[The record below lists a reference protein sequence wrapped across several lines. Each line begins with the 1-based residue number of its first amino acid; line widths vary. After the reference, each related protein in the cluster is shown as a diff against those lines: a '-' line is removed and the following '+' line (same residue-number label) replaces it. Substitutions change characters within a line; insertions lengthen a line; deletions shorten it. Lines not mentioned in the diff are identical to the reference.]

1 MSSESSIDPR
11 RIGFLF
17 NHDELHQVAHIA
29 PIISALQRQAPSA
42 RVEVITS
49 SDRQAEAVRQFLD
62 PALPTPAFWSIR
74 PRAGSRLIEKMLG
87 NMVPLNRLSS
97 LKRSTDLFRHFDALV
112 VPETTTTFLK
122 KNNQTDRPK
131 LIFFPHGAG
140 DRSIGFSPEISLFD
154 YVLLPGEK
162 TRDRMLAAGVIR
174 PDNYRIVGYPK
185 FEAYAKRSPVK
196 LFDNDRPTVLYNP
209 HFDPLLSSWFR
220 FGEQILDF
228 FAQQND
234 YNLIFAPHVML
245 FQRKIL
251 ASVEH
256 RMLRFRQRIAPR
268 FAALDH
274 IHIDTGSTR
283 SVDMTY
289 TNAADIYLGD
299 VSSQIYEFIQKPRPA
314 IFLNSHGADW
324 RDNPNYEHW
333 NFGPVLDDIAELGPT
348 LNDVSPLSD
357 QFREAQTRA
366 FAYSFDIDTDR
377 PPSQRAALAIA
388 EFLDL
393 PPQGEPDLI
402 KPSVQ
407 PSESPL
413 SQPNSAPE

>member
-1 MSSESSIDPR
+1 MTSGSSIDPR

-17 NHDELHQVAHIA
+17 NHDELHQVAHTA
-29 PIISALQRQAPSA
+29 PIISALQRQAPNT

-74 PRAGSRLIEKMLG
+74 PNRWSQLAEKMLG
-87 NMVPLNRLSS
+87 QIAPLNRLSS
-97 LKRSTDLFRHFDALV
+97 LKRSTELFRHFDALV

-122 KNNQTDRPK
+122 KRSKMAKPK

-140 DRSIGFSPEISLFD
+140 DRSIGFSPEIRLFD

-162 TRDRMLAAGVIR
+162 TRDRMLEAGVIR
-174 PDNYRIVGYPK
+174 PDNHRIVGYPK
-185 FEAYAKRSPVK
+185 FEIYGDRPPVK
-196 LFDNDRPTVLYNP
+196 LFDNDKPTVLYNP

-220 FGEQILDF
+220 FGEQILDY
-228 FAQQND
+228 FAGQND

-245 FQRKIL
+245 FQRKLL

-256 RMLRFRQRIAPR
+256 RMLRFRQQIDPR

-274 IHIDTGSTR
+274 IHIDTGSSR

-299 VSSQIYEFIQKPRPA
+299 VSSQIYEFIQNPRPA
-314 IFLNSHGADW
+314 IFLNSHGASW
-324 RDNPNYEHW
+324 QGNANYEHW
-333 NFGPVLDDIAELGPT
+333 TFGPVLDDPAGLGAA
-348 LNDVSPLSD
+348 LDAVSPLPDS
-357 QFREAQTRA
+357 FRLAQKRA
-366 FAYSFDIDTDR
+366 FAYSFDVDDQHS
-377 PPSQRAALAIA
+377 PAQRAAAAIA
-388 EFLDL
+388 EYMEL
-393 PPQGEPDLI
+393 PQQAGR
-402 KPSVQ
+402 
-407 PSESPL
+407 
-413 SQPNSAPE
+413 

>member
-1 MSSESSIDPR
+1 MNSDSSIDPK

-17 NHDELHQVAHIA
+17 NHDELHQVAHTA
-29 PIISALQRQAPSA
+29 PIISALQRQAPTA

-74 PRAGSRLIEKMLG
+74 PHAGTRLVEKMLG
-87 NMVPLNRLSS
+87 NIVPLNRLSS
-97 LKRSTDLFRHFDALV
+97 LKRSTELFRHFNALV

-122 KNNQTDRPK
+122 KNNPSDRPR

-140 DRSIGFSPEISLFD
+140 DRSIGFSPEIRLFD

-174 PDNYRIVGYPK
+174 PDNHRIVGYPK
-185 FEAYAKRSPVK
+185 FEAFANRPPAM
-196 LFDNDRPTVLYNP
+196 LFDNGKPVVLYNP
-209 HFDPLLSSWFR
+209 HFDPMLSSWFR

-228 FAQQND
+228 FANQTA
-234 YNLIFAPHVML
+234 YNLIIAPHVML
-245 FQRKIL
+245 FQRKLL

-256 RMLRFRQRIAPR
+256 RLLKFRQSIDPR
-268 FAALDH
+268 FTALDH

-289 TNAADIYLGD
+289 TKAADIYLGD

-314 IFLNSHGADW
+314 IFLNSHGAGW
-324 RDNPNYEHW
+324 QGNANYEHW
-333 NFGPVLDDIAELGPT
+333 TFGPVLDDVAGLGAA
-348 LNDVSPLSD
+348 LDAVSPLSD
-357 QFREAQTRA
+357 AYRQAQTRA
-366 FAYSFDIDTDR
+366 FAYSFDMDAPE
-377 PPSQRAALAIA
+377 PPSQRAAAAIA
-388 EFLDL
+388 EYMDL
-393 PPQGEPDLI
+393 PQ
-402 KPSVQ
+402 
-407 PSESPL
+407 
-413 SQPNSAPE
+413 

>member
-1 MSSESSIDPR
+1 MMTDISAESR

-29 PIISALQRQAPSA
+29 PIISALQRRAPDA

-49 SDRQAEAVRQFLD
+49 SDRQAEAVREFLD
-62 PALPTPAFWSIR
+62 PACPMPAFWSIR
-74 PRAGSRLIEKMLG
+74 PGAGTRLVEKMLG

-97 LKRSTDLFRHFDALV
+97 LKRATDLFRHFDALV

-122 KNNQTDRPK
+122 KQGRMDRPK

-154 YVLLPGEK
+154 YVLLPGAK

-174 PDNYRIVGYPK
+174 PDNHRIVGYPK
-185 FEAYAKRSPVK
+185 FEAYGDRLPVR

-220 FGEQILDF
+220 FGEQILDY
-228 FAQQND
+228 FAGQDD
-234 YNLIFAPHVML
+234 YNLIVAPHVML
-245 FQRKIL
+245 FQRKLL

-256 RMLRFRQRIAPR
+256 RLLRFRQRVDPR
-268 FAALDH
+268 YARLDH

-289 TNAADIYLGD
+289 TSAADIYLGD
-299 VSSQIYEFIQKPRPA
+299 VSSQIYEYIRTPRPA
-314 IFLNSHGADW
+314 IFLNSHEAEW
-324 RDNPNYEHW
+324 RGNPNYEHW
-333 NFGPVLDDIAELGPT
+333 TFGPVLDDPAGLGAA
-348 LNDVSPLSD
+348 LADVSPLPD
-357 QFREAQTRA
+357 AYRQAQTRA
-366 FAYSFDIDTDR
+366 FAYSFDMDNPDT
-377 PPSQRAALAIA
+377 PSQRAAAAIA
-388 EFLDL
+388 DFLDM
-393 PPQGEPDLI
+393 
-402 KPSVQ
+402 S
-407 PSESPL
+407 
-413 SQPNSAPE
+413 

>member
-1 MSSESSIDPR
+1 MTSGSSIDPR

-17 NHDELHQVAHIA
+17 NHDELHQVAHTA
-29 PIISALQRQAPSA
+29 PIIAALQRQSPTT

-74 PRAGSRLIEKMLG
+74 PNRWSQLAEKMLG
-87 NMVPLNRLSS
+87 QIAPLNRLSS
-97 LKRSTDLFRHFDALV
+97 LKRSTELFRHFDALV

-122 KNNQTDRPK
+122 KRSKMAKPK

-140 DRSIGFSPEISLFD
+140 DRSIGFSPEIRLFD

-162 TRDRMLAAGVIR
+162 TRDRMLETRVIR
-174 PDNYRIVGYPK
+174 ADNHKIVGYPK
-185 FEAYAKRSPVK
+185 FEAFAARPPVK
-196 LFDNDRPTVLYNP
+196 LFDNDKPTVLYNP

-220 FGEQILDF
+220 FGEQILDY
-228 FAQQND
+228 FAGQND

-245 FQRKIL
+245 FKRKLL

-256 RMLRFRQRIAPR
+256 RMLRFRQQIDPR

-274 IHIDTGSTR
+274 IHIDTGSSR

-289 TNAADIYLGD
+289 ISAADIYLGD

-314 IFLNSHGADW
+314 IFLNSHGAEW
-324 RDNPNYEHW
+324 QGNANYEHW
-333 NFGPVLDDIAELGPT
+333 TFGPVLDDPDGLGAA
-348 LNDVSPLSD
+348 LQSVSPLPESYRD
-357 QFREAQTRA
+357 VQARA
-366 FAYSFDIDTDR
+366 FAYSFDLDEQQE
-377 PPSQRAALAIA
+377 PAQRAAAAIVQ
-388 EFLDL
+388 FMDL
-393 PPQGEPDLI
+393 PR
-402 KPSVQ
+402 
-407 PSESPL
+407 
-413 SQPNSAPE
+413 

>member
-1 MSSESSIDPR
+1 MTFDPSSHPGP
-11 RIGFLF
+11 IGFLF
-17 NHDELHQVAHIA
+17 NHDELHQIAHTA

-62 PALPTPAFWSIR
+62 PALPPPVFRSIR
-74 PRAGSRLIEKMLG
+74 PASGIRLVEKMLG
-87 NMVPLNRLSS
+87 NMVPLSRLNS
-97 LKRSTDLFRHFDALV
+97 LKRSAELFRHFDALV

-122 KNNQTDRPK
+122 KNGQSERPK

-140 DRSIGFSPEISLFD
+140 DRSIGFSPEIRLFD

-174 PDNYRIVGYPK
+174 PDNHRIVGYPK
-185 FEAYAKRSPVK
+185 FGAFASRPPVR
-196 LFDNDRPTVLYNP
+196 LFDNDKPVVLYNP
-209 HFDPLLSSWFR
+209 HFDPLFSSWFR
-220 FGEQILDF
+220 FGEQILDY
-228 FAQQND
+228 FAGQND

-256 RMLRFRQRIAPR
+256 RILRFRQRIDPR

-274 IHIDTGSTR
+274 IHIDTGSSN

-289 TNAADIYLGD
+289 TAAADIYLGD
-299 VSSQIYEFIQKPRPA
+299 VSSQIYEFIQNPRPA

-324 RDNPNYEHW
+324 QGNANYEHW
-333 NFGPVLDDIAELGPT
+333 TFGPVLDDVSGLGAA
-348 LNDVSPLSD
+348 LDAVSPLSD
-357 QFREAQTRA
+357 AYRQAQTAA
-366 FAYSFDIDTDR
+366 FGYSFDLNGR
-377 PPSQRAALAIA
+377 ESPAQRAAAAIA
-388 EFLDL
+388 EFMDL
-393 PPQGEPDLI
+393 PQ
-402 KPSVQ
+402 
-407 PSESPL
+407 
-413 SQPNSAPE
+413 